1 MIHRLVHCVHFFRLL
16 GTLCLSTLLT
26 AASLASDNNSAGYDI
41 ASFQGD
47 KTDLIQQIFPRSTGI
62 APRNTETGVWEIYQ
76 LDQLLGYA
84 FESRDMAD
92 LLGFSGKPINL
103 LIGLDGQGRLAGVR
117 ILSHAE
123 PIFLHGLGPEPLI
136 EFVNQYQGKHLANR
150 FKFGRKQGGDPAD
163 TTEYLDGVTKA
174 TVSVM
179 VINDVVLASA
189 LTVARARIDAFAQ
202 AAASAVDY
210 ALFTPMNWD
219 MLIQQSL
226 VRHWT
231 ITRSDAEA
239 ALGHSLALYPE
250 LDGLVD
256 YAQDEQYL
264 DTYSFYVNPPS
275 IGRNILGDA
284 EYERLLAE
292 IKPGEHV
299 IGVMASGFYDI
310 LGPNFR
316 EGKMPER
323 ISLSQHGLAIPMR
336 DMAFFRKGNWQPPAG
351 MPQLDNLLFYR
362 IRPQAGFNPAEP
374 YGLALYFDLAR
385 NHLMRDQ
392 AVISDT
398 FQLPSR
404 LFLAQPVDATDKPTP
419 LWMQLWQARWLDIS
433 VLLLALAGISYLFI
447 RQDRFIKPGAHL
459 ARWRLGILGFTT
471 LFIGYYTQGQL
482 SVVNIY
488 TLLLQIKAGFDL
500 QIFLLDPV
508 LFILWSF
515 TFVSL
520 FLFGRGLFCGWLCP
534 FGALQEFAAH
544 IGKRLKI
551 KQIKVPQALDSA
563 LRKMK
568 YVILLGLV
576 VSAFLSLDT
585 AEKLAEIEPFKTAI
599 TLNFVRYWPFV
610 AYAIGLLLASMF
622 VHKFYCRYVCPLGAG
637 LAILGAFPLFKWLHR
652 RAECGSPCQLCR
664 HQCEI
669 GAIDRTG
676 KIDYLECVQCL
687 ECVRIIE
694 DPQACAPAK
703 VALRRQTAADVVR
716 FVEI

>member
-1 MIHRLVHCVHFFRLL
+1 MTLRFCRLI
-16 GTLCLSTLLT
+16 TLICLFSTQCYAGQIT
-26 AASLASDNNSAGYDI
+26 STGYDI
-41 ASFQGD
+41 ADYQGD
-47 KTDLIQQIFPRSTGI
+47 KGMLIKEIFPRSTRI
-62 APRNTETGVWEIYQ
+62 EPRNEDTGVWDVFQ
-76 LDQLLGYA
+76 LDQLMGYA

-103 LIGLDGQGRLAGVR
+103 LIGLDAQGVLVDVR

-136 EFVNQYQGKHLANR
+136 EFVDQYKGKSLAHR
-150 FKFGRKQGGDPAD
+150 FKFGRKQGGDPTD

-202 AAASAVDY
+202 ATAATVNYDVYQPLSWQ
-210 ALFTPMNWD
+210 AL
-219 MLIQQSL
+219 IEQSL
-226 VRHWT
+226 VRQWT
-231 ITRSDAEA
+231 IARSEVEAE
-239 ALGHSLALYPE
+239 LGNTLDLYPE
-250 LDGLVD
+250 LADRVD
-256 YAQDEQYL
+256 YSEDEQYL
-264 DTYSFYVNPPS
+264 ETYSFYLNPPT

-299 IGVMASGFYDI
+299 IGVMATGFYDI

-323 ISLSQHGLAIPMR
+323 ISVSQHGLAIPMR
-336 DMAFFRKGNWQPPAG
+336 DMAFFRKGNWRPPAG
-351 MPQLDNLLFYR
+351 MPELDNLLFYR

-392 AVISDT
+392 AILTDT
-398 FQLPSR
+398 FQLPSN
-404 LFLAQPVDATDKPTP
+404 LFLEVAIDTPDTPRP
-419 LWMQLWQARWLDIS
+419 LWVQLWESRWLEIS
-433 VLLLALAGISYLFI
+433 ILLTALAGISFLFI
-447 RQDRFIKPGAHL
+447 RQDIFIKPSAGLAH
-459 ARWRLGILGFTT
+459 WRLGILAFTT
-471 LFIGYYTQGQL
+471 VFIGYYTQGQL

-515 TFVSL
+515 TFASL
-520 FLFGRGLFCGWLCP
+520 FIFGRGLFCGWLCP

-544 IGKRLKI
+544 IGKRFKI
-551 KQIKVPQALDSA
+551 RQFKVPHKLDNA
-563 LRKMK
+563 LRKLK
-568 YVILLGLV
+568 YIILLGLL
-576 VSAFLSLDT
+576 VSAFVSLDT

-610 AYAIGLLLASMF
+610 AYAISLLLASVF

-637 LAILGAFPLFKWLHR
+637 LALLGAFPLFKWLHR
-652 RAECGSPCQLCR
+652 RNECGSPCQLCR
-664 HQCEI
+664 HKCEI
-669 GAIDRTG
+669 GAIDRAG
-676 KIDYLECVQCL
+676 NIDYLECVQCL

-694 DPQACAPAK
+694 DPQECAPAK
-703 VALRRQTAADVVR
+703 VALKRQVAAEVVK
-716 FVEI
+716 FVEV